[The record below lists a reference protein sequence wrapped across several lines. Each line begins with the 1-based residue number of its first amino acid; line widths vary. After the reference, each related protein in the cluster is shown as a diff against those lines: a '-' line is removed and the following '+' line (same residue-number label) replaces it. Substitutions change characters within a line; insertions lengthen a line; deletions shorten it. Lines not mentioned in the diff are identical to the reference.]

1 METDSEEIQLGHFNL
16 HWNSD
21 SRRERSSGILGEGR
35 LPPPRSRRP
44 GGRPRFAQTATATL
58 AAKQKQSQKSM
69 ATNVNFVLFF
79 RVSEAVERLTEKVP
93 RRGGRP
99 EPRILLRPFHKRSA
113 AKPASLSAELHWQE
127 KMEPRHGKRQGDSE
141 TRRQEGQ
148 GRGETVPACKMRG
161 DHAGPPP
168 QDAPDLCPRS
178 AGRGRR
184 GQGAAPGL
192 VPLGPGLALKAGPPT
207 SLLGGAPHHVPL
219 GQPGAPA
226 RGGRRRWPA
235 GLDLEAPQTLPPDG

>member
-1 METDSEEIQLGHFNL
+1 M
-16 HWNSD
+16 
-21 SRRERSSGILGEGR
+21 
-35 LPPPRSRRP
+35 
-44 GGRPRFAQTATATL
+44 
-58 AAKQKQSQKSM
+58 
-69 ATNVNFVLFF
+69 
-79 RVSEAVERLTEKVP
+79 ERLTEKVP

-168 QDAPDLCPRS
+168 QDAPDLCPRF

-207 SLLGGAPHHVPL
+207 SLPGGAPHHVPL

-235 GLDLEAPQTLPPDG
+235 GLDLEAPQTLPPDGKYKHVMERRACEIVCTDQKRRRIGQCNCSNTPHCLPISREAPITWLCALETQKAMSV